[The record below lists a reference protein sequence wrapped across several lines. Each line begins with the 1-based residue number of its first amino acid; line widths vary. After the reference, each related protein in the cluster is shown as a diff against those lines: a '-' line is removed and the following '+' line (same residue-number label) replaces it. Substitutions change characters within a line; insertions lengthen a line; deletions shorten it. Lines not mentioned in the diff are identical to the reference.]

1 MKPNMGLVDRSIR
14 TLAAAVIAVLYFT
27 GRVGGTLGTILL
39 LVAVVFAVTSM
50 VSWCPAY
57 LPFGW
62 STRSRTSD
70 SAGG

>member
-1 MKPNMGLVDRSIR
+1 MKPNMGVVDRSIR

-27 GRVGGTLGTILL
+27 GRLSGTLGTILL
-39 LVAVVFAVTSM
+39 IMAVVFAVTSL

-57 LPFGW
+57 LPFGL
-62 STRSRTSD
+62 STRKRTSD